1 MAYPKIT
8 VNTGQALIVVPSDT
22 IPIPNPNYIATTGVG
37 NKVTSGTN
45 TGTATNKLVDS
56 GANFEL
62 NVEPLP
68 VLVGDRVYNTTT
80 PANALV
86 TAVDSATQLA
96 FGSDI
101 FQANPEN
108 YLIVRPNALIDEEVN
123 FVTKGVKVGDIVLN
137 TDNPGIA
144 KVTAL
149 VGSDELTLS
158 ANIFGTDST
167 YDDNFRI
174 YSQQEGY
181 TNYPAYGGTNGGV
194 ATTSNN
200 EGCLIYVGDATAATT
215 IATQFYNVTVRTVA
229 GDIITFHNCQ
239 VGSYLPIQVVQVM
252 ATGTTADKLVAIW

>member
-22 IPIPNPNYIATTGVG
+22 IPIPNPNFIAATGVG

-96 FGSDI
+96 FGSNI

-108 YLIVRPNALIDEEVN
+108 YLIVRPDALIDEEVN

-158 ANIFGTDST
+158 CYNIK
-167 YDDNFRI
+167 
-174 YSQQEGY
+174 Q
-181 TNYPAYGGTNGGV
+181 
-194 ATTSNN
+194 
-200 EGCLIYVGDATAATT
+200 
-215 IATQFYNVTVRTVA
+215 
-229 GDIITFHNCQ
+229 
-239 VGSYLPIQVVQVM
+239 
-252 ATGTTADKLVAIW
+252 